1 MPYELSLHPMGRH
14 RLTGEDVGVDVGV
27 DVGLD
32 VGVDVGDGVV
42 GVDVGDGVVGVDV
55 GIEVGRDVGLAL
67 QTDSS

>member
-1 MPYELSLHPMGRH
+1 MGMH
-14 RLTGEDVGVDVGV
+14 HLTGEDVRVDVGFNVGV
-27 DVGLD
+27 DVGD
-32 VGVDVGDGVV
+32 GVVGVDVGDGVV